1 MSDIKVFQGY
11 YYLWKTEY
19 IHPEDMRLVCKV
31 TCYDELIR
39 ELITRYREGEKHCS
53 PSLRGDYEGAAL
65 RMASYIKSSHGDY
78 WSDFYFHEKYG
89 IHDFSPI
96 KMNFLPEANR
106 KTASLIVT
114 ALNKLKN
121 LAWVYALC
129 LRDMPNYDEHP
140 LRAVI
145 LAEME
150 SVGVDATSY
159 DDTVALMRDIQQ
171 DFGGAI
177 QRYHAKKADAA
188 PVGGASTS
196 S

>member
-1 MSDIKVFQGY
+1 MSDIQVFQDY

-19 IHPEDMRLVCKV
+19 IHPEDMRLVRKV
-31 TCYDELIR
+31 TCYDELVR
-39 ELITRYREGEKHCS
+39 ELIPRYRELAKHNS
-53 PSLRGDYEGAAL
+53 PSLRIDYERAAL
-65 RMASYIKSSHGDY
+65 SKASNITCSHGDY
-78 WSDFYFHEKYG
+78 WSDFYFHEKAG
-89 IHDFSPI
+89 IHDFSPT

-129 LRDMPNYDEHP
+129 VKDMPNYDEHP

-159 DDTVALMRDIQQ
+159 DETVTLMRDIQQ
-171 DFGGAI
+171 DFEGAI
-177 QRYHAKKADAA
+177 KRYHAKKEDAA